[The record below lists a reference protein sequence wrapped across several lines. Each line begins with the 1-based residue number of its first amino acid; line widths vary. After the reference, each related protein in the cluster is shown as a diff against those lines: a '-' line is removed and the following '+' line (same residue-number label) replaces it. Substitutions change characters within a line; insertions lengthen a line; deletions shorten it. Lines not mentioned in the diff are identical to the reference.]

1 MDILIVGG
9 GIGGLTLALN
19 LHAVGLSCTV
29 CEAAPDILP
38 LGVGINLM
46 PHAGR
51 ILTELGLQEA
61 VARVAMQPTDY
72 AFFTRNGQL
81 VYREPWGYAAGHKY
95 PHFSVHRAEL
105 HRVLLDATIERLGA
119 GCFVTGHRC
128 MRIEQDEHGATAL
141 FVAAD
146 GSPLPP
152 RRADVIIACDGIHSA
167 VRQQFYPDE
176 GPPVFHGINLWR
188 GVTRARPFLTG
199 TSIARVGATHSTMM
213 IYPIR
218 DDIDGTGTQLI
229 NWVAEVETTTSGP
242 VDWSKPGRLEDF
254 YPIYQDW
261 TFDWLDVAALIRN
274 ADFILSYPMVDR
286 DPVERWTF
294 GRVTLLG
301 DAAHPMYP
309 RGGNGGAQAMLDTVA
324 LARCLKGEPDVT
336 AALRAYEAE
345 RRPATTRVVE
355 MNRTAPPN
363 VIVDTVE
370 KLTGGKRFD
379 RLEDVIGEGE
389 LKAIFERYQRVAGYH
404 VDQVG
409 RSKS

>member
-1 MDILIVGG
+1 MEILVVGG
-9 GIGGLTLALN
+9 GIGGLTLALS
-19 LHAVGLSCTV
+19 LHAAGLKCRV
-29 CEAAPDILP
+29 LEAAPEILP

-51 ILTELGLQEA
+51 VLTELGLKGALERLA
-61 VARVAMQPTDY
+61 VQPTDY

-81 VYREPWGYAAGHKY
+81 VYREPWGYAAGHTY
-95 PHFSVHRAEL
+95 PHFSIHRADL
-105 HRVLLDATIERLGA
+105 HRVLLDATLERLGPDSFA
-119 GCFVTGHRC
+119 TGHRC
-128 MRIEQDEHGATAL
+128 VGVEQGEGGATAA
-141 FVAAD
+141 FVDAA
-146 GSPLPP
+146 GRPLPAQ
-152 RRADVIIACDGIHSA
+152 RADVIIGCDGIHSA
-167 VRQQFYPDE
+167 VRRQFYPDE
-176 GPPVFHGINLWR
+176 GPPVFHGINMWR
-188 GVTRARPFLTG
+188 GVTRHAPFLTG

-218 DDIDGTGTQLI
+218 NDIDGRGTQLV
-229 NWVAEVETTTSGP
+229 NWVAEVETETSGP

-261 TFDWLDVAALIRN
+261 TFDWLDVAALIRD

-286 DPVERWTF
+286 DPVARWTF

-309 RGGNGGAQAMLDTVA
+309 RGGNGGAQAMLDAVA
-324 LARCLKGEPDVT
+324 LARLLKSAADPA
-336 AALRAYEAE
+336 AALQAYEAE
-345 RRPATTRVVE
+345 RLPATTRVVE

-370 KLTGGKRFD
+370 KLTGGKRFAK
-379 RLEDVIGEGE
+379 LEDVISESE

-404 VDQVG
+404 VDVVG